1 MGYEILALA
10 FATAVFVAVVIGFA
24 VIYRIDATDRDAL
37 EVRWEAWAKSAGYT
51 YVPAEGGWPTKS
63 SPQVF
68 VASDLSVS
76 LVHHRG
82 AAHTKVLLAPK
93 QTLLGKL
100 LLATEP
106 FADQTFL
113 RKTGD
118 SGFDAT
124 FHLIANP
131 TSVQERVLTAEL
143 RRRLQGFSLG
153 RYLRFA
159 FARGKISLTWE
170 GAEENFSRI
179 EEACAIARAVET
191 ALFVQAPPL
200 AAVPPGTPKE
210 RPRLVL

>member
-63 SPQVF
+63 SPQV
-68 VASDLSVS
+68 
-76 LVHHRG
+76 
-82 AAHTKVLLAPK
+82 LLAPK

-131 TSVQERVLTAEL
+131 TSVQERVLTTEL

>member
-10 FATAVFVAVVIGFA
+10 FATAIFVAVVIGFA
-24 VIYRIDATDRDAL
+24 VAYRIDAIDRDAL

-63 SPQVF
+63 PPQVF
-68 VASDLSVS
+68 VASDLSVT

-106 FADQTFL
+106 FSDQTFL

-170 GAEENFSRI
+170 GLRRTFP
-179 EEACAIARAVET
+179 
-191 ALFVQAPPL
+191 ALKRRVRSLAP
-200 AAVPPGTPKE
+200 
-210 RPRLVL
+210 